1 MISGVL
7 GMAYISL
14 SNRGSLMATQPW
26 YQLCILREDVRSG
39 KLTMDEFAADL
50 NDARTKSAPAVYHD
64 PGMFFDRTFAT
75 HRMKNLA
82 ANVLKRL
89 DGDVGTPVMRLQV
102 AYGGGK
108 THTLIALL
116 HLAEHGQALADNSTV
131 KAFLTFAG
139 LTAAPQARVA
149 LLPGD
154 KIDVKE
160 GLVVFGPNGQTRSV
174 RTLWGAL
181 AYQLAGD
188 SGYARLK
195 AHDEDFTVPAEPLL
209 VDLLREPQKDGLGS
223 LVLVDE
229 AVWYYRGLVNSD
241 PRMLGTLKDF
251 YQVLTQ
257 AITKVDRAVMVA
269 SLIASHIEANDA
281 TGTQCLAALEE
292 IFGRIAEPVEPVTR
306 DDVAEILRRR
316 LFASFP
322 TGQAERQPAV
332 DGMMAALNK
341 LPLSENQ
348 RDQATYDRFIDSY
361 PFHPELINVLYQKW
375 TQMDNFQR
383 TRGALRLLATALR
396 EAEGHDPAPVVGPG
410 VLLRFQGEPGRSELS
425 PALSELVE
433 ILSESHKWLASLTGE
448 LDKARTIQA
457 SLPTMT
463 YREVEQAVIGTFLH
477 SQPIGQRAMPAELL
491 ALLAHPDVDA
501 AAIEEGLRKW
511 RERSWFLV
519 ENPDVWQLGTV
530 PNLTHMHYQAKNGVS
545 EPEIGD
551 ELRKRI
557 KAIPELKSA
566 DPGVEVHVL
575 PQSPRDIDDNLRL
588 HYLVLEPAC
597 AVTLGQSLPQ
607 AAEAYFNEKAG
618 PRIYRNN
625 ILALAPEASRVAG
638 LREQVRNWL
647 GWARLERPE
656 TIKLLTDEQ
665 KRLLPGEKRKTT
677 ANLPEFVVGAYN
689 ILLSVNENNEIEA
702 QTLPGSVGGHP
713 FERIKSI
720 LAEEERLVTFVLDP
734 DLILPGSYLELWG
747 EEQSSQRVSA
757 LMEAFGQF
765 PRLPRLLRPESLYD
779 TLKHGVQEGVLVLR
793 RPRPD
798 GTAQTWW
805 HSMPDDDTLRRGDM
819 EVLPASSAALHD
831 LPATL
836 LKPGALVDLWPTE
849 SGPLKLEQA
858 HSYFDGVRAPR
869 LIDDDVLETAVRKAV
884 EQGLLMA
891 RIDGS
896 NLYLEELP
904 SGALA
909 QQTEL
914 HPPPPHIGGGR
925 LTAQLLPEV
934 WHDGKARLSDMV
946 KALSSEF
953 GYDIPW
959 TLIKSAVNE
968 ALSLPLFEIA
978 EGSWPCSPA
987 AADEVVFQFI
997 EKITITPDMV
1007 VQALNYTDSHTP
1019 SLSSVKEAIEQ
1030 YFLNGRV
1037 APDEDFWKSV
1047 TSAVDGGSL
1056 TALDAWN
1063 AGELSIRVRRPDTV
1077 LFGETK
1083 LDTLGLERLAEQA
1096 DDLYLIAQDMN
1107 VTFKVS
1113 LTLEGQAP
1121 DEDTLQRL
1129 NEVLEKIQAG
1139 WRLS

>member
-1 MISGVL
+1 MTT
-7 GMAYISL
+7 Y
-14 SNRGSLMATQPW
+14 PW
-26 YQLCILREDVRSG
+26 HQLCTLRDDVRSG

-50 NDARTKSAPAVYHD
+50 NDARTKAGPAVYHD
-64 PGMFFDRTFAT
+64 PGMFFDRTFPT

-89 DGDVGTPVMRLQV
+89 NGDVGTPVMRLQV

-116 HLAEHGQALADNSTV
+116 HLAEHGQALSDNATV

-139 LTAAPQARVA
+139 LSAAPSARVA

-154 KIDVKE
+154 KMDVKE
-160 GLVVFGPNGQTRSV
+160 GLVVFGPNGQARQV

-188 SGYARLK
+188 SGYARLQ

-209 VDLLREPQKDGLGS
+209 VDLLKAPQTEGRGA

-241 PRMLGTLKDF
+241 PRMLGTIKDF

-257 AITKVDRAVMVA
+257 AVAKVQRAVLVA

-316 LFASFP
+316 LFASYP

-332 DGMMAALNK
+332 DGMMAALHK

-348 RDQATYDRFIDSY
+348 RDQVAYGRYLDSY

-375 TQMDNFQR
+375 TQLDNFQR

-396 EAEGHDPAPVVGPG
+396 EAEGHDPAPIVGPG
-410 VLLRFQGEPGRSELS
+410 VLLRYRGEPGRSELS

-433 ILSESHKWLASLTGE
+433 ILSESHKWLAALTGE
-448 LDKARTIQA
+448 LDKARAVQT
-457 SLPTMT
+457 SLPTLT
-463 YREVEQAVIGTFLH
+463 HREVEQAVISAFLH
-477 SQPIGQRAMPAELL
+477 SQPIGQRATPAELIT
-491 ALLAHPDVDA
+491 LLAHPDIDG

-530 PNLTHMHYQAKNGVS
+530 PNLTHMHFQAKNGV
-545 EPEIGD
+545 PETEIND
-551 ELRKRI
+551 ELRRRI
-557 KAIPELKSA
+557 KAISELKAA

-575 PQSPRDIDDNLRL
+575 PQSPRDIDDNLQL

-597 AVTLGQSLPQ
+597 AVAPGQPIPQ

-656 TIKLLTDEQ
+656 THKLLTDEQ
-665 KRLLPGEKRKTT
+665 KRLLPGEKKKTT
-677 ANLPEFVVGAYN
+677 EHLPEFVVGAYN
-689 ILLSVNENNEIEA
+689 ILLAVNEDNEVEA
-702 QTLPGSVGGHP
+702 QTLPASVGGYP
-713 FERIKSI
+713 FERIKGL
-720 LAEEERLVTFVLDP
+720 LAEEERLVAVALDP

-747 EEQSSQRVSA
+747 EGQTAQRVID
-757 LMEAFGQF
+757 LLKAFGQF
-765 PRLPRLLRPESLYD
+765 TRLPRLLRPDSLYD
-779 TLKHGVQEGVLVLR
+779 TLKSGVQEGVLVLR
-793 RPRPD
+793 LSRPD
-798 GTAQTWW
+798 GSAHTWW
-805 HSMPDDDTLRRGDM
+805 RSAPDEETLHRAEM
-819 EVLPASSAALHD
+819 EVLPATTAVLHD
-831 LPATL
+831 LPLTL
-836 LKPGALVDLWPTE
+836 LKPGVLAGLWPTE
-849 SGPLKLEQA
+849 SGPLTLAEAQG
-858 HSYFDGVRAPR
+858 YFDGAQAPR
-869 LIDDDVLETAVRKAV
+869 LTKNDVLEAAIRKAI
-884 EQGLLMA
+884 EQGTVMA
-891 RIDGS
+891 RVGS
-896 NLYLEELP
+896 NNLYREALP
-904 SGALA
+904 GGALTPA
-909 QQTEL
+909 LQL
-914 HPPPPHIGGGR
+914 YPPPPHIGGGR
-925 LTAQLLPEV
+925 LTAQAMPDV
-934 WHDGKARLSDMV
+934 WQEGQARLADM
-946 KALSSEF
+946 AASLSAQL
-953 GYDIPW
+953 GYNIPW
-959 TLIKSAVNE
+959 TLLETAVNE
-968 ALSLPLFEIA
+968 ALSLPLFEVSGGA
-978 EGSWPCSPA
+978 WPCSPA
-987 AADEVVFQFI
+987 AADEVTFRFI
-997 EKITITPDMV
+997 DKIIITPDMII
-1007 VQALNYTDSHTP
+1007 QALNYTDSRTP
-1019 SLSSVKEAIEQ
+1019 SLSGVKEAIET

-1037 APDEDFWKSV
+1037 APDDDFWQSV
-1047 TSAVDGGSL
+1047 KTAVNNGGVTAVD
-1056 TALDAWN
+1056 AWQE
-1063 AGELSIRVRRPDTV
+1063 GELSIRIRRPDTV
-1077 LFGETK
+1077 LFGEAQ
-1083 LDTLGLERLAEQA
+1083 LDPLGLERLAEQA
-1096 DDLYLIAQDMN
+1096 DNLYLIAEGMN
-1107 VTFKVS
+1107 LTFKVS
-1113 LTLEGQAP
+1113 LTLEGQTP

-1129 NEVLEKIQAG
+1129 NEILSKIQPG
-1139 WRLS
+1139 WRLG